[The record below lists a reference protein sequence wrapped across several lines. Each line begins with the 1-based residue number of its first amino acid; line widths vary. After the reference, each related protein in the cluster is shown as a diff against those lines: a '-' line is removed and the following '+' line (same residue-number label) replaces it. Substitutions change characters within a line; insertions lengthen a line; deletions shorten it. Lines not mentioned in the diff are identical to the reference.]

1 MKKLFTTLF
10 IMVLATS
17 TFAYDFSA
25 VCESGQTL
33 YFTIKNNLEV
43 ILTPPTPSGWY
54 GYSEPTGDLIIPE
67 NVEYGEYTYTVVA
80 INAHAFDYCQDLT
93 SVVIPNS
100 IRRIEGWAFAEC
112 TGLTGEIIIPEQ
124 CTFIGGMACYDCPNI
139 SSLTIGA
146 AVDTIQWGAFK
157 NCTGLLSIHCNTY
170 APPYGEHIHSYYFED
185 HELFENVPTNIPVYV
200 SCLTMDQFQLSQDW
214 SMFSNMQG
222 VFVGAPSLSVDVN
235 NPELGTVEIVSIPE
249 DCDELTATVRA
260 IPNPDHRFGYWKR
273 GSNVVSFDPEYTFT
287 LNHNTSLTAYFD
299 CAAMINDSIAF
310 PNHTVGRTF
319 NDAGQVTNEYPS
331 DFIYDE
337 NGTLTRFDFPTM
349 LSSTYSFV
357 DYPSMVSSVYTSYF
371 GHPIMTENHVY
382 QYNDFD
388 QIMHS
393 EHVSSMYGV
402 AYYDYFYDDNHKLTI
417 INHDVTDPDY
427 EFHEQT
433 IYEYEN
439 NYRTQIESYY
449 SGYQTLLLNSRT
461 TNCYDERLLVLTS
474 QIEKYNETGEI
485 IAATLRTFSY
495 TPNNKIDHIIT
506 QTLFDGE
513 WVNSSIVQYV
523 YDDKNRVIEYQT
535 WLWSDENE
543 AWNNIKKTVYDFND
557 EEQRLTVSFLK
568 KANGEWTRDHYS
580 GQTLLYEPDLEEW
593 EKALANY
600 KNLTINQFEIDLHYE
615 TKEIEFPWQSEWY
628 YEIVWDD
635 GSTTYQHLEHTGDTT
650 IQDKR
655 PKVIVRSNTQYD
667 KDAHTEVTHEY
678 ILEVGN
684 RVYWWNNDL
693 QEFTTLYDYNA
704 EAGDEWEIKVGTE
717 SIVVHVDSVGIFEYQ
732 GMSHKML
739 HISDAG
745 NIFDGDIVVGFGHM
759 TSFFPER
766 LMNQGKGFRVD
777 GLRCYWVEEALL
789 YHNGEVDCDA
799 VHSELQDVNEDGP
812 ATPSTGLGALV
823 VYPNPVNGILFI
835 ETKSVVSPSAP
846 TEYRITNFMGQT
858 VQTGNIT
865 TEAQQVDITKLP
877 AGMYFI
883 NVGEQTV
890 KFVKQ

>member
-1 MKKLFTTLF
+1 M
-10 IMVLATS
+10 
-17 TFAYDFSA
+17 
-25 VCESGQTL
+25 
-33 YFTIKNNLEV
+33 
-43 ILTPPTPSGWY
+43 
-54 GYSEPTGDLIIPE
+54 
-67 NVEYGEYTYTVVA
+67 
-80 INAHAFDYCQDLT
+80 
-93 SVVIPNS
+93 
-100 IRRIEGWAFAEC
+100 
-112 TGLTGEIIIPEQ
+112 
-124 CTFIGGMACYDCPNI
+124 
-139 SSLTIGA
+139 
-146 AVDTIQWGAFK
+146 
-157 NCTGLLSIHCNTY
+157 
-170 APPYGEHIHSYYFED
+170 
-185 HELFENVPTNIPVYV
+185 
-200 SCLTMDQFQLSQDW
+200 
-214 SMFSNMQG
+214 
-222 VFVGAPSLSVDVN
+222 
-235 NPELGTVEIVSIPE
+235 GTVEIVSIPE

-402 AYYDYFYDDNHKLTI
+402 AYYDYFYDDNHKLKI

-485 IAATLRTFSY
+485 IAASLRTFSY

-766 LMNQGKGFRVD
+766 LMNQGKGLRVD